1 MAKKKKVE
9 PQEEDEDE
17 LSDLEEE
24 DFEELEDD
32 SVFPDIQKTPEEAP
46 KEPIPVSKDVD
57 LEEED
62 FEEVFEDEL
71 EPLVLDY
78 KFVKPGII
86 KTQSENDYELI
97 VEGQS
102 HGFCN
107 IFVKHLL
114 SIEGVNAAAYKV
126 NRIDPPKIFIR
137 IENGHEIKEII
148 QKCINVLREDVKAVE
163 KVFQKLM

>member
-1 MAKKKKVE
+1 MAKKKNME
-9 PQEEDEDE
+9 PKEEEDDDI
-17 LSDLEEE
+17 SDLEDDSFE
-24 DFEELEDD
+24 DLEDD
-32 SVFPDIQKTPEEAP
+32 SVFPDIQKTPESTP
-46 KEPIPVSKDVD
+46 TEPTPTPKDVD

-71 EPLVLDY
+71 EPVVLDY
-78 KFVKPGII
+78 KFVKPNII

-107 IFVKHLL
+107 IFVRHLL
-114 SIEGVNAAAYKV
+114 EIKGVKAAAYKV
-126 NRIDPPKIFIR
+126 NRLDPPKIFLR
-137 IENGHEIKEII
+137 IDDGQDVKEII
-148 QKCINVLREDVKAVE
+148 QNCVNILRENVKAVE